1 MSDLTL
7 FDIGD
12 DQLNSSTSSSKE
24 EWSDEDFQETQ
35 GYKEG
40 IIIRS
45 KVKRLQMRMK
55 GKVNIFLVLKLVG
68 EYKEDKL
75 LQVLLVSN

>member
-1 MSDLTL
+1 MRGNAFKIDLPSDYRIHATFNVSDLTL

-12 DQLNSSTSSSKE
+12 DQLNLSTSSKE
-24 EWSDEDFQETQ
+24 EWSDEDFQEIQ

-45 KVKRLQMRMK
+45 KVKRLQIRK
-55 GKVNIFLVLKLVG
+55 
-68 EYKEDKL
+68 
-75 LQVLLVSN
+75 S